1 MMENK
6 NVLISVS
13 YGALDNA
20 ALDADVGRI
29 EAAMLNALPGW
40 HLSRAFTSARVR
52 SLLSKR
58 GKEVPDVA
66 GAIAQ
71 ARAAG
76 AEHIALATLLIS
88 PGEEYEGVLAAA
100 DGLPVA
106 SPLRAYS
113 TIAARRCC

>member
-1 MMENK
+1 MENK

-20 ALDADVGRI
+20 ALDADVGRV
-29 EAAMLNALPGW
+29 ETAMLNALPGW
-40 HLSRAFTSARVR
+40 QLSRAFTSARVC

-58 GKEVPDVA
+58 GKEVPDAA

-71 ARAAG
+71 ARAEG

-88 PGEEYEGVLAAA
+88 PGEEYEGVLAAV

-106 SPLRAYS
+106 SPLLAEDEDLDALAAY
-113 TIAARRCC
+113 

>member
-1 MMENK
+1 MTMENK

-29 EAAMLNALPGW
+29 ETAILNALPGW

-52 SLLSKR
+52 ALLSKR
-58 GKEVPDVA
+58 GKEVPDAA

-71 ARAAG
+71 ARAEC

-88 PGEEYEGVLAAA
+88 PG
-100 DGLPVA
+100 
-106 SPLRAYS
+106 
-113 TIAARRCC
+113 